1 MCILFIDRSTCR
13 RNQIWVVKQ
22 LGKLTNIANSSEMVL
37 KRSRKRITHMLL
49 AFNNQNKDH

>member
-13 RNQIWVVKQ
+13 RSQICAVKQ
-22 LGKLTNIANSSEMVL
+22 LGKLTNIANSSEIVL
-37 KRSRKRITHMLL
+37 KRSRKRITHMLF

>member
-13 RNQIWVVKQ
+13 RSQICALKQ

-37 KRSRKRITHMLL
+37 KRSRKRITHMLF